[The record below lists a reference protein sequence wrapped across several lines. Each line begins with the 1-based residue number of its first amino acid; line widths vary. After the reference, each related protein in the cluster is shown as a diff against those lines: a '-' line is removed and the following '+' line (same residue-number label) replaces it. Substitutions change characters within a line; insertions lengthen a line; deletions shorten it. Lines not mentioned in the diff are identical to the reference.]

1 MLQILLVEDHTVVRN
16 GLKMLLEADDTM
28 SIIAEAEN
36 GRQALD
42 ILAANQQVDLV
53 LCDINMPEM
62 DGITMTAAVK
72 ALDFRAKV
80 ILLSMAD
87 SETAVY
93 EAFSAGAYA
102 YLLKSSSVEEL
113 KFALH
118 HVNSGQQYL
127 CSNLAMRQLS
137 MNIQRKLVPTAVSSL
152 DFELSSREQEVLDLL
167 ARGMTN
173 QQMSD
178 KLFISK
184 RTVEGHRQSLIDK
197 FAVRNTAELIL
208 NSVRAGLIS

>member
-1 MLQILLVEDHTVVRN
+1 MLKILLVEDHTVVRN
-16 GLKMLLEADDTM
+16 GLKMLLETDDAM
-28 SIIAEAEN
+28 FIVGEAAN

-42 ILAANQQVDLV
+42 ILTTNQQVDLV
-53 LCDINMPEM
+53 LCDVNMPEM

-72 ALDFRAKV
+72 AKGFRAKV
-80 ILLSMAD
+80 VLLSMAD
-87 SETAVY
+87 SETTVY
-93 EAFSAGAYA
+93 EAFNAGAYA

-113 KFALH
+113 IFALH

-137 MNIQRKLVPTAVSSL
+137 MNIQKKTGPGAALPL
-152 DFELSSREQEVLDLL
+152 GFELSSREQEVLDLL
-167 ARGMTN
+167 AGGLTN

-197 FAVRNTAELIL
+197 FAARNTAELVL
-208 NSVRAGLIS
+208 NSMRAGLIS